1 MNQPAAFRNIVL
13 IGFMGSGKSSVGRL
27 LARLLAGR
35 FVDTD
40 QLVVKQAGCEITEIF
55 QKHGEEHFRQLET
68 DALTSLRGQ
77 TGLVIATGGGI
88 VLRPENVA
96 LLHELGFTVW
106 LTASEDVIFNRV
118 SRNKRRPLLHTEDPR
133 KTVTE
138 LFARRRDLYAAA
150 SHHTIDSTTLS
161 HQDVAHLIIDEAHRR
176 FPEAASSDTP

>member
-40 QLVVKQAGCEITEIF
+40 QLVVKQAGCEITELF
-55 QKHGEEHFRQLET
+55 QKQGEDHFRQLET
-68 DALTSLRGQ
+68 EALTSLRGQ

-96 LLHELGFTVW
+96 LLHDS
-106 LTASEDVIFNRV
+106 ASP
-118 SRNKRRPLLHTEDPR
+118 SGSPR
-133 KTVTE
+133 
-138 LFARRRDLYAAA
+138 ARR
-150 SHHTIDSTTLS
+150 
-161 HQDVAHLIIDEAHRR
+161 
-176 FPEAASSDTP
+176 